1 MTMDERQRNFKVAKQ
16 QAIETEQEESSV
28 RERNF
33 QAMEEYVANKQL
45 TAIHTA
51 IEKLGK
57 QNETLQKKYAEGLQ
71 LNLQNYLDSRVVDAT
86 ARILKQ
92 HCEKIENIQSHNAYY
107 SQKINE
113 KLEILLG
120 LVGMTFVT
128 IAGFIVYRYF
138 FR

>member
-1 MTMDERQRNFKVAKQ
+1 MDERQRNFKVAKQ

-71 LNLQNYLDSRVVDAT
+71 LTLQNYLDSRVVDAT

-92 HCEKIENIQSHNAYY
+92 HCEKIENIQSHNAY
-107 SQKINE
+107 SIQKINE

>member
-1 MTMDERQRNFKVAKQ
+1 MIEERQRNFKAAKQ
-16 QAIETEQEESSV
+16 QATETEQEESSV

-33 QAMEEYVANKQL
+33 MAMEEYVANKQL

-120 LVGMTFVT
+120 LVGMTFVA
-128 IAGFIVYRYF
+128 IAGVTIYRYF